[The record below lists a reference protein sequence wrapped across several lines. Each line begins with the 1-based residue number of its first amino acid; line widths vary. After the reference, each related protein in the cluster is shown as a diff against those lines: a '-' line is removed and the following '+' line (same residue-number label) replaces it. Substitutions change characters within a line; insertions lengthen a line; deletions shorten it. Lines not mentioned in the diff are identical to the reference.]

1 MENISIAVV
10 CSLVSIVI
18 SYLTFTRNSAKDVRT
33 ETAQNVELKS
43 RLEYISRGIDDIKL
57 ENRVRDDQI
66 KTLSERVILLENT
79 VTTLIKRIDRIDDLK

>member
-1 MENISIAVV
+1 MENISIAVL

-18 SYLTFTRNSAKDVRT
+18 SYLTFTRNSTKDVRS

-66 KTLSERVILLENT
+66 KKLSEKVIILENN
-79 VTTLIKRIDRIDDLK
+79 VTSLSKRVDRIDDLK